1 MAKAT
6 KLLTSKHLQ
15 SLFAVSHM
23 AIQHWRKGSAN
34 REALPTEHDGRSVG
48 FLPSKVKAWAKK
60 HDVSFNAPTWDANV
74 AACLLGSEPTAA
86 PTGAKKDAR
95 TGKALAPLKPIKA
108 AKPVAKKAAT
118 ATHQK
123 PAKKVSPLKST
134 KVATEAPA
142 KKVTVKSGKSI
153 PALRKEAEGTKAPE
167 LMARAI
173 RRTTTT
179 EAQPAA

>member
-60 HDVSFNAPTWDANV
+60 HGVSFNAPTWDANV
-74 AACLLGSEPTAA
+74 AACLLGSEPTTT
-86 PTGAKKDAR
+86 PTGAKKDGRA
-95 TGKALAPLKPIKA
+95 GKALAPLKPIKA
-108 AKPVAKKAAT
+108 AKPVAKK
-118 ATHQK
+118 
-123 PAKKVSPLKST
+123 VSPLKGT